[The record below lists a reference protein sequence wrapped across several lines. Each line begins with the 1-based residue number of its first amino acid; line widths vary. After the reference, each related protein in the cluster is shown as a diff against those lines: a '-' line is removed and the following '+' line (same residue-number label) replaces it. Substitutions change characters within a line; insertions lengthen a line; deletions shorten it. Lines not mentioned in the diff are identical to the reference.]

1 MTMNY
6 KTPIPSQVQEY
17 IDIVEQEKVRTCE
30 EQKLLVALVKRAFET
45 EELIYDE
52 EQIEKYL
59 SYQKY
64 FPFKLFAWEK
74 FCFVLHN
81 CIFTTDDDP
90 RWDVLFGLMG
100 RGAGKNAYL
109 SFEDFCLITDT
120 NGIKEYHIDICANSE
135 DQAKT
140 TFDDIYNILDNPQ
153 HTKKLRKFFRWTKT
167 EIENLKTQSKIKY
180 RTNNPK
186 GKDGLRSGKVDF
198 DEPHAYENWENINVF
213 TTGLGKKRHPR
224 RTYVSTNGDVRE
236 GPLDQ
241 LIEKSKKI
249 LNGELPDNGFLPFI
263 CWLDDEKEV
272 HDEANWEKANPSL
285 PWLPTLR
292 KQMRGEYQDYLL
304 DPVINHA
311 FMTKRMN
318 RPQGRKDTEVASWEN
333 ILKTNGEVPDLKG
346 KPCVCGIDFSKTTDF
361 VSAFLLFK
369 QKDRYFGIH
378 HSWFCTASTD
388 KHRIKIPLQEMEQR
402 GLLTIVD
409 DVEINPTLIADWVK
423 QQSSIYNIE
432 KIAIDNYRYAILS
445 RAFADIGFEAKEKK
459 VKLVRPSD
467 IMLVQPKIASWFIG
481 NKIIWG
487 DDPLMRWFTNNTKL
501 EPAPNNNFKYGKIE
515 PKSRKTD
522 GFMAFVAAVTLE
534 EEIPDEVDFTFL
546 RTIIF

>member
-1 MTMNY
+1 MNY
-6 KTPIPSQVQEY
+6 KTPIPSQIQEY

-30 EQKLLVALVKRAFET
+30 EQKLLVAMVKKTFET
-45 EELIYDE
+45 EDLIYNE

-81 CIFTTDDDP
+81 CVFTTDDEP
-90 RWDVLFGLMG
+90 RWDTLFGLMG
-100 RGAGKNAYL
+100 RGGGKNAYL

-140 TFDDIYNILDNPQ
+140 TFDDIYNVLDNPQ

-224 RTYVSTNGDVRE
+224 RSYVSTNGDVRE

-241 LIEKSKKI
+241 LIDKSKKI
-249 LNGELPDNGFLPFI
+249 LNGEIPDNGFLPFI

-346 KPCVCGIDFSKTTDF
+346 KTCVCGIDFSKTTDF

-369 QKDRYFGIH
+369 QKEKYYGIH
-378 HSWFCTASTD
+378 HSWFCTASND
-388 KHRIKIPLQEMEQR
+388 KHRIKIPLQDMAQK

-409 DVEINPTLIADWVK
+409 DVEISPTLIAEWVK
-423 QQSSIYNIE
+423 QQSEIYNLE
-432 KIAIDNYRYAILS
+432 KIAIDSYRYSILS
-445 RAFADIGFEAKEKK
+445 RALADIGFEAKEKK
-459 VKLVRPSD
+459 VKMVRPSD
-467 IMLVQPKIASWFIG
+467 IMLVQPKISSWFIG

-501 EPAPNNNFKYGKIE
+501 EPAPNNNFKYSKIE

-534 EEIPDEVDFTFL
+534 EEIPEETDFAFL
-546 RTIIF
+546 EPIIF